1 MGSMRQ
7 NHVIFG
13 GYGGIGRAIATR
25 LVAQGHHVHLI
36 GRDETA
42 LKVAAAPLSAS
53 FSLCDVTDPDQI
65 QSAVVAAADQGPING
80 LCYAVGTINL
90 KPLARLTVADY
101 ERDFRINALGAALA
115 VQAALPAMKACE
127 GLASVLLF
135 SSVAVAQGFPAHA
148 SIAMAK
154 GAVEGLTR
162 SLATELAPKI
172 RVNCIAPSLTRTPL
186 AEALTGNAAMASA
199 IAALHASGRLGEVDD
214 IAPLA
219 CLLLGEEGSWITG
232 QVIGVDGGRSTL
244 RVKG

>member
-1 MGSMRQ
+1 MAR

-13 GYGGIGRAIATR
+13 GYGGVGLAIAKR
-25 LVAQGHHVHLI
+25 LVGAGDHVHLI
-36 GRDETA
+36 GRHQGR
-42 LKVAAAPLSAS
+42 LQSAAASLGATS
-53 FSLCDVTDPDQI
+53 SLCDVLVPEQI
-65 QSAVVAAADQGPING
+65 TQALAEAQSHGPIHG

-90 KPLARLTVADY
+90 KPLARLAVADF
-101 ERDFRINALGAALA
+101 EQDFRVNALGAALA
-115 VQAALPAMKACE
+115 IQAAVAGLKASE
-127 GLASVLLF
+127 GIASVLLF

-154 GAVEGLTR
+154 GAVEALTR

-172 RVNCIAPSLTRTPL
+172 RINCIAPSLTRTPL
-186 AEALTGNAAMASA
+186 AAGLTGNEAMAAA
-199 IAALHASGRLGEVDD
+199 IAGMHASQRLGEVED

-219 CLLLGEEGSWITG
+219 CLLLGEESGWMTG